1 MLGRLLLDKM
11 ALEKAE
17 HSFREFIKHAWKV
30 VEPGTPYLPNWHID
44 AIAEHLEALA
54 KREIRNLVI
63 NISPRSAKSS
73 IVSVMFPAWRWIKAP
88 EEKFLTA
95 SYSSSL
101 SIRDSRKCRNLI
113 KSEWYQKAWA
123 NRFALSK
130 DQNEKGRF
138 ENDKGGYRL
147 ATSVDGTNIGEGGS
161 VAIYDDANDLSTID
175 SKVMR
180 QNTIDWYDGVM
191 SSRSID
197 PMTDVRLNIQ
207 QRGHMEDLTAHL
219 LAFGDWELL
228 TIPMEYEGPSK
239 PTSIGWMDPR
249 TEFGELMHPARF
261 GSKEIAK
268 LKQVQGPHRYAGQY
282 QQRPSAAA
290 GGQLKREYWNYWNP
304 IGTDTDKVKI
314 KIGNETI
321 EKTPRQIP
329 AAFEQILQSWDF
341 AFKDADHNDFVAGH
355 AWGRV
360 GANIYLLGRK
370 HGHFDFPKSLKA
382 IREMSVDFPCP
393 EKLVEDKANGP
404 AVIATLKNEIP
415 GLIAITPDGGK
426 ESRVNAISGYAEA
439 GNIYLPNPSLYPW
452 VKDLIDEFANFP
464 VSLHDDDTDAMTQA
478 ARRLFDS
485 AVNTGVPEF
494 RVMPRM
500 NEPETAC
507 HVEHDALML
516 ASIPA
521 HWRRWIAVSPGANG
535 AALWICE
542 TPSKS
547 LRVYRE
553 LSLEGVDAHE
563 AGRRIGEAT
572 LSDVRSYLSSVHL
585 SAKWNI
591 DVLLEKEAFTPI
603 EPIGS
608 YAEMLEQGILSF
620 EPHTGEW
627 EERRAVTNE
636 LRMAKFSAQMVE
648 TEDSA
653 FERLRDLLRFKPVD
667 YEELPYDR
675 EKALKLRGNIE
686 DFQSYMAA
694 VEGRVHG
701 EYPKIKFAASCIR
714 TIASLGAVRRGDEDS
729 RDEFMRAL
737 LIAISA
743 PPSAMSARAPREIPY
758 PVMQNR
764 RKPFGRRRSA

>member
-1 MLGRLLLDKM
+1 MLAKRYGELK
-11 ALEKAE
+11 ALEKCE
-17 HSFREFIKHAWKV
+17 YSFRGFVKEAWKV
-30 VEPGTPYLPNWHID
+30 VEPGTPYLPGWHID
-44 AIAEHLEALA
+44 AICDHLEALA
-54 KREIRNLVI
+54 KREIRNLII

-73 IVSVMFPAWRWIKAP
+73 LVSVMFPAWRWIVAP

-113 KSEWYQKAWA
+113 KSDWYQKAWGS
-123 NRFALSK
+123 RFAISK

-161 VAIYDDANDLSTID
+161 VAIYDDPNDLSTID
-175 SKVMR
+175 SPVMR
-180 QNTIDWYDGVM
+180 QNTLDWYDGVM

-197 PMTDVRLNIQ
+197 PMTDVRLCVQ
-207 QRGHMEDLTAHL
+207 QRGHMDDMTAHL
-219 LAFGDWELL
+219 LSFGDWELL

-249 TEFGELMHPARF
+249 TEFGELMHPERF
-261 GSKEIAK
+261 GPKEIAK
-268 LKQVQGPHRYAGQY
+268 LKQVQGPHRYAGQF

-304 IGTDTDKVKI
+304 ANTDTDKVKI

-321 EKTPRQIP
+321 EKTPVKLP
-329 AAFEQILQSWDF
+329 AAFEQVCQSWDF
-341 AFKDADHNDFVAGH
+341 AFKDAEHNDFVAGH

-360 GANIYLLGRK
+360 GANIYLLGRE
-370 HGHFDFPKSLKA
+370 HGHFDFPKSIRA
-382 IREMSVDFPCP
+382 IRKMSVDYPCP

-404 AVIATLKNEIP
+404 AVIATLRNEIP
-415 GLIAITPDGGK
+415 GLIAVTPDGGK

-439 GNIYLPNPSLYPW
+439 GNIHLPNPNLYPW

-464 VSLHDDDTDAMTQA
+464 VSVHDDDTDAMTQA

-500 NEPETAC
+500 GEPETAS
-507 HVEHDALML
+507 HIERDEQMLPAL
-516 ASIPA
+516 APQ
-521 HWRRWIAVSPGANG
+521 WRRWIAVAPGTSG

-542 TPSKS
+542 TPTKS

-553 LSLEGVDAHE
+553 LDLSGADAHE
-563 AGRRIGEAT
+563 AGRRIGEAS
-572 LSDVRSYLSSVHL
+572 LSDVRAYLASVHL

-591 DVLLEKEAFTPI
+591 DVLLEKEAFTPV

-608 YAEMLEQGILSF
+608 YAELLEQGILSF
-620 EPHTGEW
+620 DPTKGSW
-627 EERRAVTNE
+627 DERQAGSTD
-636 LRMAKFSAQMVE
+636 LRHAKFSAQMAE
-648 TEDSA
+648 TDESA
-653 FERLRDLLRFKPVD
+653 FERLRDLLRFRPAD
-667 YEELPYDR
+667 YEELDYDR
-675 EKALKLRGNIE
+675 KKAHELARVDINLY
-686 DFQSYMAA
+686 QAYMAA
-694 VEGRVHG
+694 VEGRIPG
-701 EYPKIKFAASCIR
+701 EFPKIKFASSCAR
-714 TIASLGAVRRGDEDS
+714 TIAALGAVRRDDEKS
-729 RDEFMRAL
+729 ADEFMRAL
-737 LIAISA
+737 LIGISA
-743 PPSAMSARAPREIPY
+743 PPSVMTQRAPREIPWNARN
-758 PVMQNR
+758 QA
-764 RKPFGRRRSA
+764 KFSRRRAG